1 MDPATTRRL
10 QAAFAATL
18 FALAGA
24 THAAIQSQSRNAAGT
39 VAAGGSWANANN
51 AASINGSCALGDGVT
66 STSLTLTNWGFSI
79 PAGATVLGVTVR

>member
-10 QAAFAATL
+10 QAAFAAAL

-51 AASINGSCALGDGVT
+51 ARIAEARDRFAQREAEEKRLS
-66 STSLTLTNWGFSI
+66 W
-79 PAGATVLGVTVR
+79 